1 MNENRIVLGFVSL
14 KRLHLVSCKLNSLP
28 YEKVIKNTVLNVIRM
43 DAGSV

>member
-1 MNENRIVLGFVSL
+1 MNENRIVLSFIRL

-28 YEKVIKNTVLNVIRM
+28 YEMAIKDVVLNVIRM